1 MEWWLTCKLWWWEI
15 LCLKAEGDCVWYKLD
30 ELDANYVMLIRG
42 KEVCTDVYSVLM
54 YKYTCVLDLV
64 DMG

>member
-1 MEWWLTCKLWWWEI
+1 MIKS
-15 LCLKAEGDCVWYKLD
+15 D
-30 ELDANYVMLIRG
+30 ELDANYVMLIMG
-42 KEVCTDVYSVLM
+42 KEVCTDVCSILM

>member
-1 MEWWLTCKLWWWEI
+1 M
-15 LCLKAEGDCVWYKLD
+15 KAEGDCVWYKLD

-54 YKYTCVLDLV
+54 CKYTCVLV